1 MSGFSKVKMSAFRIF
16 AFIIL
21 LVDSLSQ
28 LVEKKFRDNNLFHD
42 LVASI
47 KEAGA
52 IKRSDIQSSRVTEL

>member
-1 MSGFSKVKMSAFRIF
+1 MSGFRIF

-42 LVASI
+42 LVTSI

-52 IKRSDIQSSRVTEL
+52 IKRSDIQASRVTKLELPDIKE